1 MSIRIVVADDHEVVR
16 TGLAKLFAG
25 TDIQIVGVAND
36 GEQAVAQTLQHK
48 PDVVVMDIRM
58 PNVDGLTALET
69 IRDKMPEMAVVMY
82 TAYENPTYI
91 ARAVALGANDF
102 ILKTESAEALVDA
115 IHRAAKGEEAPEESA
130 MRNIKRVMKKRHDRG
145 NDGIPLTN
153 RELQVLRHV
162 ALGLS
167 NREIGS
173 SLGISIE
180 TVKEHVQNILRK
192 LDVSDRTQAAVWA
205 VRRSVV

>member
-1 MSIRIVVADDHEVVR
+1 MTIRVVVADDHEVVR

-25 TDIQIVGVAND
+25 TEIQVVGVAHD

-69 IRDKMPEMAVVMY
+69 IRDKMPQMAVVMY

-102 ILKTESAEALVDA
+102 ILKTESADALVQA
-115 IHRAAKGEEAPEESA
+115 IHRAAKGEEAPEDSA

-167 NREIGS
+167 NREIGN